1 MLHTTRS
8 SFAARLGRAS
18 AVALVALVAV
28 VTPAVAW
35 AHHDMDGKTPATLL
49 EGLLSGLVHPVIGI
63 DHLAMIL
70 LIGAYCAA
78 TRQGLKP
85 LVAFVGAAM
94 LGCLAHASRWD
105 LPRAEAGVGA
115 SLVLLGVAAC
125 ALARPRRPLAVAL
138 LGAFGLLHGYA
149 YGESIV
155 GAETTPLAAY
165 LFGLAIVQ
173 CALGSL
179 AWRLARPRGEAAL
192 DPARLTLLRALGL
205 AGAAIGAAALL

>member
-1 MLHTTRS
+1 MLDTTRS
-8 SFAARLGRAS
+8 SFSARLGRAS
-18 AVALVALVAV
+18 VVALVAS

-35 AHHDMDGKTPATLL
+35 AHHDMDGKTPVTVL
-49 EGLLSGLVHPVIGI
+49 EGLLSGLAHPVIGI

-70 LIGAYCAA
+70 LVGAYCAA

-85 LVAFVGAAM
+85 LVAFVSAGM
-94 LGCLAHASRWD
+94 LGCLVHAARWD
-105 LPRAEAGVGA
+105 LPQAEAGVGA

-125 ALARPRRPLAVAL
+125 ALARPQRWLAVAL
-138 LGAFGLLHGYA
+138 LGAFGVLHGYA

-155 GAETTPLAAY
+155 GAEATPLVAY
-165 LFGLAIVQ
+165 LFGLTVVQ
-173 CALGSL
+173 CAVGAL
-179 AWRLARPRGEAAL
+179 AWRLARPRGEASL

>member
-1 MLHTTRS
+1 MLHTTRP
-8 SFAARLGRAS
+8 SFGARLGRAT
-18 AVALVALVAV
+18 AVAFLAG

-49 EGLLSGLVHPVIGI
+49 DGLLSGLAHPVIGI

-85 LVAFVGAAM
+85 LVAFVSAGM
-94 LGCLAHASRWD
+94 LGCLVHAARWD
-105 LPRAEAGVGA
+105 LPKAEAGVGA

-125 ALARPRRPLAVAL
+125 VLVRPRRALAIAL
-138 LGAFGLLHGYA
+138 LGAFGVLHGYA

-155 GAETTPLAAY
+155 GAEPTPLVAY
-165 LFGLAIVQ
+165 LLGLTVVQ
-173 CALGSL
+173 CALGAL
-179 AWRLARPRGEAAL
+179 AWRVARPADQGAI
-192 DPARLTLLRALGL
+192 DPTRLTLLRALGL
-205 AGAAIGAAALL
+205 ASAAIGAAALL

>member
-1 MLHTTRS
+1 MVHTTRS
-8 SFAARLGRAS
+8 SLGTRLGRAT
-18 AVALVALVAV
+18 AVALLAS

-35 AHHDMDGKTPATLL
+35 AHHDMDGETPATLL
-49 EGLLSGLVHPVIGI
+49 QGLLSGLAHPVIGI

-85 LVAFVGAAM
+85 LLAFVSAGM
-94 LGCLAHASRWD
+94 LGCLVHAARWD

-125 ALARPRRPLAVAL
+125 VVARPRRSLAIAL
-138 LGAFGLLHGYA
+138 LGVFGVLHGYA

-155 GAETTPLAAY
+155 GAEPTPLVAY

-173 CALGSL
+173 CALGGL
-179 AWRLARPRGEAAL
+179 AWRVARPRGEAAL